1 MCLYASHRAGKKKDP
16 DKRKERKTET
26 GEYGWTVLFHFQFEW
41 FHYLDIIRPRSA
53 HSPFLLWTFHSERI
67 SFCRCISIRSLAYF
81 SRTHVLTQHWIKAN
95 CSTGHG
101 WFIHTFAFS
110 FFIFL
115 PKKRKTYPPPPQI
128 WYPSYTPLESWQT
141 EGLLGLW
148 SHWASEWD
156 FSLGAS

>member
-1 MCLYASHRAGKKKDP
+1 MFVCITQSRKKKDP

-115 PKKRKTYPPPPQI
+115 PKKRKTYPPTPNLVSILHTFGKLADRGTAWIVVTLSI
-128 WYPSYTPLESWQT
+128 WM
-141 EGLLGLW
+141 GLQLRGQLR
-148 SHWASEWD
+148 
-156 FSLGAS
+156 

>member
-1 MCLYASHRAGKKKDP
+1 MFVCITQSGKKKVP

-115 PKKRKTYPPPPQI
+115 PKKKEKHTPPPQI